1 MNGPQVAPDRATIA
15 HAARPA
21 VRTDTARPA
30 TRTDTAR
37 ARRHGLRGSGRCR
50 RLAAVLL
57 AVALATACAAERT
70 PEARPWH
77 DGRIFLATG
86 NTTGVYYQLGGG
98 YADVISR
105 HLPGYEARAEPT
117 GASVENIT
125 RLVDGDMEIAF
136 SLADTAADATA
147 GRGAFDGRPQPVR
160 ALARVYSNY
169 THVIVRADAQ
179 IADLAGL
186 RGKRVSTGSPKS
198 GTDVIAGRLLTA
210 AGLDPERDVRRARLS
225 LPETVARM
233 RSGTLDAMFFSGGLP
248 TPGIADL
255 LTGAPGRFR
264 LLPVADLIEPLST
277 THGSVYT
284 TAELPRDAYDTP
296 SGTPT
301 VTVANVILVSAEM
314 PDDLAYDLTRLL
326 FTYQAD
332 LAVAHPEARNFDR
345 ESAATTDPI
354 PLHPGAARYYQGG

>member
-1 MNGPQVAPDRATIA
+1 MSRE
-15 HAARPA
+15 
-21 VRTDTARPA
+21 
-30 TRTDTAR
+30 
-37 ARRHGLRGSGRCR
+37 R
-50 RLAAVLL
+50 RLVVAMLL
-57 AVALATACAAERT
+57 AVALVSACGAERA

-98 YADVISR
+98 YADVITR
-105 HLPGYEARAEPT
+105 QLPGYEARAEPT

-147 GRGAFDGRPQPVR
+147 GRGAFEGRPQPVR

-179 IADLAGL
+179 ITDLAGL
-186 RGKRVSTGSPKS
+186 RGKRVSTGSRKS

-210 AGLDPERDVRRARLS
+210 AGLDPERDVRRARVS

-233 RSGTLDAMFFSGGLP
+233 RGGTLDAMFFSGGLP

-255 LTGAPGRFR
+255 LTNAPNRFR
-264 LLPVADLIEPLST
+264 LLPVADLIEPLSA

-284 TAELPRDAYDTP
+284 TAELPRDTYDTP

-301 VTVANVILVSAEM
+301 VTVPNVILVSAEM
-314 PDDLAYDLTRLL
+314 PDDLAYSLTRLL

-354 PLHPGAARYYQGG
+354 PLHPGAARYYQGA